1 MKILLLEKI
10 HEDAVDLLSK
20 AGSVHLMENLDPDSV
35 KSQFVDS
42 SAVITRGRGRINRD
56 CLLAGARLKCVA
68 RCGAGTDN
76 IDVATATQLGL
87 PVVFSPDG
95 TTFGV
100 AEHAIMLMLAVG
112 RRLNLLDREVRNG
125 NWEIRNHIGSGL
137 ELTGKTLGIMG
148 LGRIGRRI
156 AHLGEAFGM
165 NVIYW
170 SKNSR
175 DDRYQFADLESLFR
189 WSDVLSISLSLNDE
203 TRGIADA
210 RLISLMKPTAILIN
224 TARGEMVDEGALCRA
239 LMEKRLA
246 GAGIDVMSAE
256 PPPQDHPLFNLDNVV
271 INPHVAVLTDVT
283 YRKMCVATVE
293 QVVNILQGRTPD
305 IHHIRNPEV
314 VSK

>member
-20 AGSVHLMENLDPDSV
+20 AGSVHLMENLDPESV
-35 KSQFVDS
+35 KSQLVDS
-42 SAVITRGRGRINRD
+42 SAVITRGRGRITRD
-56 CLLAGARLKCVA
+56 FLLAGSRLKCVA

-76 IDVATATQLGL
+76 IDVATATRLGL

-125 NWEIRNHIGSGL
+125 NWEIRNRIGSGL

-170 SKNSR
+170 SKTSR
-175 DDRYQFADLESLFR
+175 DDRYQLADLESLFR
-189 WSDVLSISLSLNDE
+189 RSDVLSISLSLNDE

-256 PPPQDHPLFNLDNVV
+256 PPPQDHPLFNLENVV
-271 INPHVAVLTDVT
+271 ITPHVAVLTDVT
-283 YRKMCVATVE
+283 YRKMCVDAVE
-293 QVVNILQGRTPD
+293 QVVNILQGRPPD